1 MRTTRI
7 VCILLFVAAAAHAQL
22 KESITVSYVEVPVA
36 VVDRSGNPI
45 RGLTQANFELTD
57 EGKKRDIAGFETID
71 FAALENGSAAQMV
84 TPAARRN
91 FLLLFDLTFSAPNS
105 LKRAQEAARNFAT
118 KMAGRDDRIAVA
130 SIDVSHGFRLLTSF
144 TTDHA
149 LVDAAIGNPIGFSAF
164 DPLQLAGAH
173 IDAEVADKMDAGI
186 HKDSGRVKID
196 VEDPTGDKINALD
209 TQQDAYN
216 RQKIDRQVTLLGGLA
231 TTLRSVRGQK
241 HIVLLSEGFD
251 PRLVQGRD
259 AGTSEDRQ
267 KESTALEHGEIW
279 NVQTDDR
286 YGSASSMS
294 LVNRLAEIAKR
305 SGVVL
310 DAIDIQGVR
319 GQTDARNG
327 YSKSSNEGL
336 HLLASSTGGTV
347 LQNSNDLGENFQRE
361 LKAQEVVYILAFQAP
376 VAAPGKFHNL
386 KVKLVNVPGGKAN
399 ARSGYYE
406 AGAASAAE
414 ATLTNAE
421 IIVNDIA
428 QDGLHVASIAA
439 PFATSGERAQ
449 VPVIVEING
458 NDIANASNSTAT
470 LEVYT
475 YAFDSQ
481 GRVRDSIAHR
491 VGLDVAKLGAAMKE
505 TGVKYYE
512 MLSLPAGKYSVK
524 TLVRVAESDKK
535 GYVRNDVV
543 VPEKSGMAV
552 SQPLFYEAGPKWV
565 MIRGA
570 SHDKSNAGYPFQV
583 AGESFIPSAA
593 VHVKSGEPRRFA
605 LFIQNAAPDDL
616 TFETQPAAKVIAKN
630 GDATGSRVLF
640 ELPSA
645 AAPPSTVQVSVKK
658 KGSDAVQTA
667 SVAIVP

>member
-347 LQNSNDLGENFQRE
+347 LQNSNDLGENLQRE

-491 VGLDVAKLGAAMKE
+491 LGLDVAKLGAAMKE
-505 TGVKYYE
+505 TGGKYYE
-512 MLSLPAGKYSVK
+512 TPSLPAGKYSVK

-543 VPEKSGMAV
+543 VPEKRGMAV
-552 SQPLFYEAGPKWV
+552 SQPLFYEAGQKCV
-565 MIRGA
+565 MNRGS
-570 SHDKSNAGYPFQV
+570 SHDN
-583 AGESFIPSAA
+583 
-593 VHVKSGEPRRFA
+593 R
-605 LFIQNAAPDDL
+605 L
-616 TFETQPAAKVIAKN
+616 
-630 GDATGSRVLF
+630 
-640 ELPSA
+640 
-645 AAPPSTVQVSVKK
+645 
-658 KGSDAVQTA
+658 
-667 SVAIVP
+667 

>member
-1 MRTTRI
+1 MRTIRI
-7 VCILLFVAAAAHAQL
+7 ALTLLFVAAAAQAQL

-36 VVDRSGNPI
+36 VVDRAGNPI

-57 EGKKRDIAGFETID
+57 EGKKRDVTGFETID
-71 FAALENGSAAQMV
+71 FASIESGNAPQV
-84 TPAARRN
+84 ITPAARRN
-91 FLLLFDLTFSAPNS
+91 FLLLFDLTFSSPSS
-105 LKRAQEAARNFAT
+105 LKRAQDAARNFAT
-118 KMAGRDDRIAVA
+118 QMAGRDDRIAVA
-130 SIDVSHGFRLLTSF
+130 SVDVSHGFRLLTSF

-149 LVDAAIGNPIGFSAF
+149 LVDAAISNPTGFTAQ

-173 IDAEVADKMDAGI
+173 LDPEVTAVMNQSIHRGKVDIDNPIG
-186 HKDSGRVKID
+186 DSLG
-196 VEDPTGDKINALD
+196 ALD

-259 AGTSEDRQ
+259 AGTTQEKQDEQAS
-267 KESTALEHGEIW
+267 LEKGEIW
-279 NVQTDDR
+279 NVHNDDR
-286 YGSASSMS
+286 YGSSTSMN
-294 LVNRLAEIAKR
+294 LVNKLADMAKR

-310 DAIDIQGVR
+310 DAIDIMGVR
-319 GQTDARNG
+319 GQTDARAG
-327 YSKSSNEGL
+327 YSKKSNEGL

-347 LQNSNDLGENFQRE
+347 LQNTNDLGENFQRE
-361 LKAQEVVYILAFQAP
+361 LKAQEVVYLLAFQAP
-376 VAAPGKFHNL
+376 VSQPGKFHNL
-386 KVKLVNVPGGKAN
+386 KVKLVNVPGGRAT

-428 QDGLHVASIAA
+428 QDGIHVASLAA

-449 VPVIVEING
+449 VPVIVEISG
-458 NDIANASNSTAT
+458 NDIANATDATAT

-475 YAFDSQ
+475 YAFDSE

-491 VGLDVAKLGAAMKE
+491 VGLDIAKLGATLKD

-512 MLSLPAGKYSVK
+512 TLSLPAGKYSVK

-535 GYVRNDVV
+535 GYVRTDLV
-543 VPEKSGMAV
+543 VPEKSALAV
-552 SQPLFYEAGPKWV
+552 SQPLFFEAGPKWV
-565 MIRGA
+565 MIRGT
-570 SHDKSNAGYPFQV
+570 SHDKTNAGYPFQV
-583 AGESFIPSAA
+583 NGESFIPSAA

-605 LFIQNAAPDDL
+605 VFVQNAAPDEL
-616 TFETQPAAKVIAKN
+616 TFETQPAAKVVAKN

-640 ELPSA
+640 ELA
-645 AAPPSTVQVSVKK
+645 TTATPPSTIQVSVKK

-667 SVAIVP
+667 SVAVVP